1 MSQKGPLVEPL
12 GSSDDP
18 IDVCARFLDLPFL
31 LFLDSASS
39 HSHSGEA
46 QQLERFSFLSA
57 DPVSLIRSKG
67 RNTEVRHGAGAWT
80 TRFR

>member
-1 MSQKGPLVEPL
+1 VSQEGPLVEPL

-18 IDVCARFLDLPFL
+18 FDVCARFIDLPFL

-46 QQLERFSFLSA
+46 QQLERFSFL
-57 DPVSLIRSKG
+57 
-67 RNTEVRHGAGAWT
+67 
-80 TRFR
+80 